1 MRRTI
6 AGVSAAA
13 VLTVTSFLV
22 PGLMSTSGAADGT
35 GVYGAW
41 ALDSADTT
49 QGTITFNGTLFPG
62 ATVTSTGQNLSV
74 AKSATLSAST
84 PFGAAYGSSSGKT
97 YLSVG
102 LAAGVNRAHV
112 TITFDEPP
120 VAGTYGLAMGDVDAE
135 NVILSATDAKG
146 HAVNVSEW
154 NGTDFNY
161 AGGTDLPKWDGA
173 TGTITGNGVDTQGA
187 SMWIVPNS
195 DVKTITLTQTRT
207 SGFPAYQLWIAADV
221 ITAVPAPAPTP
232 AATTVPVSPAGKVTI
247 CHRTASAK
255 NPYVEMTIDDNAV
268 LRRGH
273 DTHTGGVFPAPGWG
287 DIIPPFTGYAGMNW
301 PAGAP
306 ILNNGCNIAG
316 EDPIAAGLEASALP
330 TPSASASDTA
340 TPSASA
346 SDTATTTASPS
357 ATASASASEIC
368 TASDTHLVNGG
379 FEEPIVPAKSYRQF
393 LDSQVPGWTTSAADH
408 KIEIWSNGFNGVSAP
423 EGSQFAEINATQAA
437 ELYQV
442 VDTVPGQK
450 LVWSLAHRA
459 RAAGAA
465 GDTMSVNIGAE
476 TAAPNSTTTFTDNLT
491 DGWVRHTGEY
501 VVPAGQTK
509 TRFGFESGPT
519 ASGNK
524 SIGNFLDDIFFTTTS
539 CFAQEQPVELPSATP
554 TATPSPTSSDIVTPF
569 PSASTTATAEPT
581 ASATPTATPSEVPV
595 PTETVPPTDETPV
608 VVGPEGPTTIPTDL
622 LPPASTPIDV
632 IPPKGGTADI
642 TPSGDIVV
650 TPAPGSTGTQVV
662 TVIVEEKDGSVVAV
676 PVTIRVGQAAK
687 PCTAL
692 PASLSFGTNVLPSA
706 SGTCQPVTVKVKC
719 SVLARMKPAGD
730 VSFCT
735 TWTSAGRTYVRVT
748 AGEPLGVEVK
758 ITGKATSNR
767 PAVNDSKVYFVR
779 R

>member
-1 MRRTI
+1 MRRTV

-41 ALDSADTT
+41 ALDTADTA
-49 QGTITFNGTLFPG
+49 QGTIAFNGTLFPG

-74 AKSATLSAST
+74 ARSATLSAST

-102 LAAGVNRAHV
+102 LSAGVSRAHV

-232 AATTVPVSPAGKVTI
+232 AATTAPVSPAGKVTI
-247 CHRTASAK
+247 CHRTSSTK

-287 DIIPPFTGYAGMNW
+287 DIIPPFSGYAGMNW

-306 ILNNGCNIAG
+306 ILNNGCDIAG
-316 EDPIAAGLEASALP
+316 EDPIAAGLEASAMP
-330 TPSASASDTA
+330 TPSATSSDAASPSASASDTA

-346 SDTATTTASPS
+346 SDTAT
-357 ATASASASEIC
+357 
-368 TASDTHLVNGG
+368 
-379 FEEPIVPAKSYRQF
+379 
-393 LDSQVPGWTTSAADH
+393 
-408 KIEIWSNGFNGVSAP
+408 
-423 EGSQFAEINATQAA
+423 
-437 ELYQV
+437 
-442 VDTVPGQK
+442 
-450 LVWSLAHRA
+450 
-459 RAAGAA
+459 
-465 GDTMSVNIGAE
+465 
-476 TAAPNSTTTFTDNLT
+476 
-491 DGWVRHTGEY
+491 
-501 VVPAGQTK
+501 
-509 TRFGFESGPT
+509 
-519 ASGNK
+519 
-524 SIGNFLDDIFFTTTS
+524 
-539 CFAQEQPVELPSATP
+539 
-554 TATPSPTSSDIVTPF
+554 PSPTSSDIVTPS
-569 PSASTTATAEPT
+569 PSSSETAAVEQTS
-581 ASATPTATPSEVPV
+581 SATPTATPSEVPV

-642 TPSGDIVV
+642 TPSGEIVV

-676 PVTIRVGQAAK
+676 PVTIRVGKAAK
-687 PCTAL
+687 PCTSL
-692 PASLSFGTNVLPSA
+692 PASLSFGTNVLPTA
-706 SGTCQPVTVKVKC
+706 SGTCQPVTVKVTC

-748 AGEPLGVEVK
+748 AGEPLGVEVR
-758 ITGKATSNR
+758 ITGKATSTS
-767 PAVNDSKVYFVR
+767 PAVNASKVYFVR